1 MATPENAPDA
11 VLAVADPNTSADDL
25 RLIAAVRPDLH
36 TAIAAHPNAYAG
48 LLDWMESLGNPEVVA
63 AVAQRR
69 AFDAGAVPASAPTGQ
84 PTDASTQTFVDAIE
98 QSDTQVH
105 EPAKDVTLEPTQVEE
120 EPETTVDHVTLQ
132 PETVVAT
139 SEEPAVDEPVSEVTE
154 TEEGESE
161 RADAKELE
169 TEEIEEVA
177 VESQQIAEYTAPDA
191 DSDAIVSEG
200 IDAEQPAPEQV
211 EETLVRQSI
220 FPESTVNAED
230 GDHTTVL
237 PAVNDPQASETDS
250 FPAVDQGAQYGQTPA
265 YAPTHPQSTMP
276 AQGQMPQQMPVGYM
290 PAGAIPQQG
299 YQQPMNYQGQYPV
312 QEVPM
317 QPAKNSANKSLV
329 IILAVLAVIAIVLAI
344 GVVGAFAGWFDSG
357 SSSDTSADS
366 MTQSAQ
372 THTQTPAQPQSAQT
386 HSQTQTPEQPQSAK
400 PEVKEKYPAPSSAVV
415 ADTFSAPSGN
425 IICTL
430 GGDMV
435 SCQINETHWTGAAG
449 YEVCGDNRGAL
460 FTVDSKN
467 TNYACANIASPMNG
481 KYISSLAYGSYV
493 KNGNVACVPTQ
504 DGISCWNTISG
515 NSFAIAREGW
525 MFDTK
530 GEILPS
536 QFIWKQ

>member
-1 MATPENAPDA
+1 MATSENAPDA

-69 AFDAGAVPASAPTGQ
+69 AFDAGAVPASAPTAQ
-84 PTDASTQTFVDAIE
+84 SADASTPTFVDAIE
-98 QSDTQVH
+98 QPDTQVH
-105 EPAKDVTLEPTQVEE
+105 EPAQDVTLESTQVEE
-120 EPETTVDHVTLQ
+120 EPETTVD
-132 PETVVAT
+132 
-139 SEEPAVDEPVSEVTE
+139 
-154 TEEGESE
+154 
-161 RADAKELE
+161 
-169 TEEIEEVA
+169 
-177 VESQQIAEYTAPDA
+177 
-191 DSDAIVSEG
+191 
-200 IDAEQPAPEQV
+200 QV
-211 EETLVRQSI
+211 
-220 FPESTVNAED
+220 
-230 GDHTTVL
+230 
-237 PAVNDPQASETDS
+237 
-250 FPAVDQGAQYGQTPA
+250 
-265 YAPTHPQSTMP
+265 TMP
-276 AQGQMPQQMPVGYM
+276 SQGQMPVGYM
-290 PAGAIPQQG
+290 PAGTIPQQG

-312 QEVPM
+312 QGVSM
-317 QPAKNSANKSLV
+317 QPAKNSTNKSLV
-329 IILAVLAVIAIVLAI
+329 IILAVLAVIAIVLVV

-372 THTQTPAQPQSAQT
+372 THTQAQTPA
-386 HSQTQTPEQPQSAK
+386 QPQSAK
-400 PEVKEKYPAPSSAVV
+400 PEVKEKYPAPSSAMV

-430 GGDMV
+430 DGDMV

-467 TNYACANIASPMNG
+467 TNYSCANIAPPMNG

-493 KNGNVACVPTQ
+493 KNGNVACISTQ

-515 NSFAIAREGW
+515 NSFAVAREGW

-536 QFIWKQ
+536 QFIWNQ

>member
-11 VLAVADPNTSADDL
+11 ILAVADPNTSADDL
-25 RLIAAVRPDLH
+25 RLIAAARPDLH
-36 TAIAAHPNAYAG
+36 TAIAGHPNAYAG
-48 LLDWMESLGNPEVVA
+48 LLDWMEALGNPEVVA

-69 AFDAGAVPASAPTGQ
+69 AFDAGAVPPSAPTPQ

-98 QSDTQVH
+98 QPDTQV
-105 EPAKDVTLEPTQVEE
+105 Q
-120 EPETTVDHVTLQ
+120 
-132 PETVVAT
+132 
-139 SEEPAVDEPVSEVTE
+139 EPAVDEPVSEAEE

-161 RADAKELE
+161 QADAKEPE
-169 TEEIEEVA
+169 TEETEEVA

-191 DSDAIVSEG
+191 DSDAIASEG

-211 EETLVRQSI
+211 KETPVRQSI

-237 PAVNDPQASETDS
+237 PTVNDPQASETDS
-250 FPAVDQGAQYGQTPA
+250 FPAVDQGAQYAQTPA

-276 AQGQMPQQMPVGYM
+276 TQGQMSVGYM

-317 QPAKNSANKSLV
+317 QPAKNSTNKSLV
-329 IILAVLAVIAIVLAI
+329 IILALLAVIAIVLAI
-344 GVVGAFAGWFDSG
+344 GVAGAFAGWFNSG

-372 THTQTPAQPQSAQT
+372 THTQTP
-386 HSQTQTPEQPQSAK
+386 EQPQSAK
-400 PEVKEKYPAPSSAVV
+400 PEVKEKYPAPSNAEV

-430 GGDMV
+430 GGNMV

-467 TNYACANIASPMNG
+467 TNYACANIAPPMNG

-493 KNGNVACVPTQ
+493 KNGNVACISTQ

-515 NSFAIAREGW
+515 KSFAIAREGW

-536 QFIWKQ
+536 QFIWTQ

>member
-69 AFDAGAVPASAPTGQ
+69 AFDAGAVPASAPTAQ
-84 PTDASTQTFVDAIE
+84 PTDASTQTFVNVIE
-98 QSDTQVH
+98 QPDTQVH

-161 RADAKELE
+161 RADAKEPE
-169 TEEIEEVA
+169 TEETEEVA

-191 DSDAIVSEG
+191 DSDAIASEG

-211 EETLVRQSI
+211 EETPVRQSI

-237 PAVNDPQASETDS
+237 PTVNDPQASETDS
-250 FPAVDQGAQYGQTPA
+250 FPVVDQGAQYAQTPA

-276 AQGQMPQQMPVGYM
+276 TQGQMPVGYM

-312 QEVPM
+312 REVPV
-317 QPAKNSANKSLV
+317 QPAKNSTNKSLV
-329 IILAVLAVIAIVLAI
+329 IILALLAVIAIVLAI
-344 GVVGAFAGWFDSG
+344 GVAGAFAGWFNSG

-400 PEVKEKYPAPSSAVV
+400 PEVKEKYPAPSSAEV

-467 TNYACANIASPMNG
+467 TNYACANIAPPMNG

-493 KNGNVACVPTQ
+493 KNGNVACFSTQ

-515 NSFAIAREGW
+515 KSFAIAREGW

-536 QFIWKQ
+536 QFIWNQ